1 MSIPS
6 PTPEQRAAFR
16 QKALAMAHQ
25 IARAFEG
32 DQEVFVVLEALMLA
46 HRYVASTLPPD
57 MVGTVAME
65 MAGYAGELMQA
76 DAKRISLRFSGT
88 PSIPMSP
95 MH

>member
-1 MSIPS
+1 
-6 PTPEQRAAFR
+6 
-16 QKALAMAHQ
+16 
-25 IARAFEG
+25 
-32 DQEVFVVLEALMLA
+32 MLA